1 MRRLAKT
8 FRKDDYSSYKDYQE
22 ISYDKV
28 FLFNF
33 SSHGNNSL
41 VYTDLDGYSKD
52 DIFSFGG
59 YIFPNRNTT
68 LTISLYFDDVLVHL
82 YNQPINT
89 LWNRIG
95 FCFSSDTE
103 FTSAKLILS
112 AECSS
117 IKTWGLSNGTI
128 DLEHYEVLDNLS
140 NTEICSALNL
150 PHLMPETLYLDHENI
165 SLTPNKKSSSNFTCT
180 IVDEGIPLKKCCYCQ
195 RLLPVGDTIAS
206 SAFHKHKAKM
216 TGYQNECRSC
226 KKWRINDYF
235 NPDRSSDKL
244 NESSII
250 TRERKILLREPE
262 QIIELKNRETG
273 EGLKSQVW
281 KRFGKKCFNCNDP
294 LLLKEVQLD
303 HTRPLAYLWP
313 IDQYATCLCSTCN
326 NNKHDSF
333 PIDFYQS
340 EEKLKSL
347 SAITKLPYADLIKK
361 DVCEAQL
368 KRIIDDIVYFA
379 DNLDARTFRSI
390 TKKVKEVRPQIDLYN
405 ILKSTNEKSYNE
417 LIERLQE
424 RKDS

>member
-8 FRKDDYSSYKDYQE
+8 FRKDDYSSFKDYQE
-22 ISYDKV
+22 ISYDGV
-28 FLFNF
+28 FVYDF
-33 SSHGNNSL
+33 SNPHTNRL
-41 VYTDLDGYSKD
+41 VYSELSKFTKG

-59 YIFPNRNTT
+59 YIFPKTNTYIQ
-68 LTISLYFDDVLVHL
+68 ISLLFDDHVVHS
-82 YNQPINT
+82 YSQPLNV

-95 FCFSSDTE
+95 FCFPCSVQYQT
-103 FTSAKLILS
+103 AKVILTIN
-112 AECSS
+112 CDQLY
-117 IKTWGLSNGTI
+117 TWGITSGTI
-128 DLEHYEVLDNLS
+128 DLEHYEILDGLS
-140 NTEICSALNL
+140 DNDICSALNL
-150 PHLMPETLYLDHENI
+150 PHLMPEALYLPHDSI
-165 SLTPNKKSSSNFTCT
+165 IIMPNPSMSSSYTSRTKEDF
-180 IVDEGIPLKKCCYCQ
+180 IPLKKCSYCQ
-195 RLLPVGDTIAS
+195 RYLPIGETIAS
-206 SAFHKHKAKM
+206 SAFHHHKAKV
-216 TGYQNECRSC
+216 TGFQNECRSC

-262 QIIELKNRETG
+262 QIIELKDRETG

-281 KRFGKKCFNCNDP
+281 KRFGKKCFNCGIP

-340 EEKLKSL
+340 EEKLRKL
-347 SAITKLPYADLIKK
+347 SQITGLAYDKLVQK
-361 DVCEAQL
+361 DVCEEQL
-368 KRIIDDIVYFA
+368 QRILANIVYFA
-379 DNLDARTFRSI
+379 NNLDARTFRSI
-390 TKKVKEVRPQIDLYN
+390 ANKVIEVRPSVDLYK
-405 ILKSTNEKSYNE
+405 ILKTTNANAYND
-417 LIERLQE
+417 LMTRLNE